1 MEVSDDKAA
10 FDDMFYSSDYSG
22 YNSLGPDWRDSSVL
36 RVHSCLELKIQL
48 GLG

>member
-1 MEVSDDKAA
+1 MSDDKAA

-22 YNSLGPDWRDSSVL
+22 YSSGPDWRDSSVL
-36 RVHSCLELKIQL
+36 RVHSCIELKIQL

>member
-1 MEVSDDKAA
+1 MSDDEAS
-10 FDDMFYSSDYSG
+10 FDFMFDSPDYSG
-22 YNSLGPDWRDSSVL
+22 YSSGPDWRDSAVL